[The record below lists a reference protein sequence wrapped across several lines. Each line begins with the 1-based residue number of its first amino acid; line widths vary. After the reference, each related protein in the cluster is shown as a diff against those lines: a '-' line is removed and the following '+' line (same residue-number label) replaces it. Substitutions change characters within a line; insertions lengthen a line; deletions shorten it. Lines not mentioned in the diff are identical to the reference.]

1 MKKIIYLIAFLLLVR
16 QVPAQDNLDPSE
28 VVFQPGEELKYRLRY
43 GFLVA
48 AEGFLKVEASDVKFD
63 NRPVHRLVAN
73 GKTSG
78 SFDLF
83 YKVRNRYDSYIDR
96 KTLVPYLYTEDIRE
110 SNYRRTDKA
119 RFYPQDK
126 KIVAN
131 KGTFKGKEKTFDLV
145 SAYYFMRNLDLT
157 GAKIGKMYSITYYLN
172 GDVSSLEVQY
182 VGKER
187 IKAPMGYVDCLK
199 FSPSIQPGRV
209 FRKDSKLYV
218 WITDDGNR
226 IPVRAQA
233 DILVGSVTM
242 ELTSATGLKFPVNY
256 QKN

>member
-1 MKKIIYLIAFLLLVR
+1 MVTG
-16 QVPAQDNLDPSE
+16 VPAQDNYDPAE
-28 VVFQPGEELKYRLRY
+28 TVFKPGEELKYRLRY
-43 GFLVA
+43 GFIVA
-48 AEGFLKVEASDVKFD
+48 AEGLLKVEDSDVKFD
-63 NRPVHRLVAN
+63 NRPVHHLVAN

-78 SFDLF
+78 SFDFF
-83 YKVRNRYDSYIDR
+83 YKVRNRYDSYIDE
-96 KTLVPYLYTEDIRE
+96 KTLIPYLYTENVRE

-119 RFYPQDK
+119 RFYPEER

-145 SAYYFMRNLDLT
+145 SAYYFMRSLDLS
-157 GAKIGKMYSITYYLN
+157 GAKSGKTFSISYYLN
-172 GDVSSLEVQY
+172 GDVSSLDVQY
-182 VGKER
+182 IGKER
-187 IKAPMGYVDCLK
+187 IKTPMGYFDCLK

-226 IPVRAQA
+226 IPVKAQA

-242 ELTSATGLKFPVNY
+242 ELTGANGLKFPLSLRE
-256 QKN
+256 